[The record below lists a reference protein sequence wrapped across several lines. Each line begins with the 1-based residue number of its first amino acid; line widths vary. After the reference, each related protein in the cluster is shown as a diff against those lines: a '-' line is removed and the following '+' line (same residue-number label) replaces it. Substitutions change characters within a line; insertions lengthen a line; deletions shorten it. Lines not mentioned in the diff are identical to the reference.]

1 MMNESACVS
10 EKISLNC
17 QTILFKNIPQQSRL
31 FLDFQENSQKLNK
44 FYPAKQTDL
53 KDFAEKV
60 LANYKINRDE
70 LCDTLTDINKS
81 FGASKK
87 TLENIKLLREKNC
100 LAITTGQQAGLFS
113 NALYTIYKALSTVK
127 FAEDLRKQNIR
138 AVPVFWIAEE
148 DHDFDE
154 VKKTFEIDKEGNLA
168 KFENT
173 PENYAENFPV
183 GLVKFDKTINE
194 TRENLFENLP
204 RTEFTDKIKQLL
216 SETYQAGETYS
227 TAFAKFLAEIFKQ
240 YGLIFV
246 SPLNEKLKKL
256 CAPIFI
262 EAVEKSDEI
271 ISTLLE
277 RSKELESKK
286 YQPQVLVAEDSFPF
300 FFQNKNGE
308 RQALRQNSDSQKIKV
323 QNSKKE
329 FSKIEFLEIAKNNPQ
344 NLSPNALLRPVA
356 QDYLL
361 PTLVY
366 FGGAAEIAYFAQ
378 NSVIYKILNRPVTP
392 IRHRASLT
400 IIEAKHRRT
409 LEKYNLEFTD
419 LFKGKE
425 NILAE
430 IVEKFLS
437 SKTARIFAEV
447 EEAINTQLN
456 RLDKSLI
463 KTEPTL
469 SANLANRRKK
479 IIWHVNA
486 LRKKYHRAEILKDEI
501 VYRRIE
507 NLFTALLPHNALQER
522 AINVL
527 TFLNLYGTNFIDWI
541 YDAVETDEKGH
552 QILYL

>member
-1 MMNESACVS
+1 M
-10 EKISLNC
+10 
-17 QTILFKNIPQQSRL
+17 
-31 FLDFQENSQKLNK
+31 
-44 FYPAKQTDL
+44 
-53 KDFAEKV
+53 
-60 LANYKINRDE
+60 
-70 LCDTLTDINKS
+70 
-81 FGASKK
+81 
-87 TLENIKLLREKNC
+87 
-100 LAITTGQQAGLFS
+100 
-113 NALYTIYKALSTVK
+113 
-127 FAEDLRKQNIR
+127 
-138 AVPVFWIAEE
+138 
-148 DHDFDE
+148 
-154 VKKTFEIDKEGNLA
+154 
-168 KFENT
+168 
-173 PENYAENFPV
+173 
-183 GLVKFDKTINE
+183 
-194 TRENLFENLP
+194 FENLP

-216 SETYQAGETYS
+216 AETYQAGETYS

-246 SPLNEKLKKL
+246 SPLNKKLKKL

-262 EAVEKSDEI
+262 ETIEKSDEI
-271 ISTLLE
+271 ISALLE
-277 RSKELESKK
+277 RSKELEDKK
-286 YQPQVLVAEDSFPF
+286 CQPQVLVAEDSFPF

-308 RQALRQNSDSQKIKV
+308 RQALRQDSESQKIKV
-323 QNSKKE
+323 QNSKNE
-329 FSKIEFLEIAKNNPQ
+329 FDRAKLTEIARKSPQ
-344 NLSPNALLRPVA
+344 NLSPNALLRPVV

-361 PTLVY
+361 PTLIYV
-366 FGGAAEIAYFAQ
+366 GGAAEIAYFAQ

-400 IIEAKHRRT
+400 VIEAKHQRT

-437 SKTARIFAEV
+437 NKTARTFNEV

-469 SANLANRRKK
+469 AANLANRRKK

-486 LRKKYHRAEILKDEI
+486 LRKKYHRAEILKNEI

-522 AINVL
+522 TINLL

-541 YDAVETDEKGH
+541 YEAIEIDEKGH
-552 QILYL
+552 KTLYL